1 MTEQETFEHLFEVA
15 KTSKDTRGVVAAALV
30 ERGKIL
36 VSCPSSH
43 DGVEHAEYR
52 VLQEAAKRGIRI
64 HNQHFLFVTVVP
76 CGKRNPKGKGAI
88 LGDCTTNIIR
98 AGIQQVVYGIPDPD
112 ASSGVEERFVSAGVT
127 LSQINDKEII
137 KRTLKLFNNTCK
149 IPRIE

>member
-76 CGKRNPKGKGAI
+76 CGKRNPKGKGG
-88 LGDCTTNIIR
+88 LSWVTVL
-98 AGIQQVVYGIPDPD
+98 Q
-112 ASSGVEERFVSAGVT
+112 T
-127 LSQINDKEII
+127 LSEQAYNRLYMGFLILMHHPVWKSVLYLRE
-137 KRTLKLFNNTCK
+137 
-149 IPRIE
+149 